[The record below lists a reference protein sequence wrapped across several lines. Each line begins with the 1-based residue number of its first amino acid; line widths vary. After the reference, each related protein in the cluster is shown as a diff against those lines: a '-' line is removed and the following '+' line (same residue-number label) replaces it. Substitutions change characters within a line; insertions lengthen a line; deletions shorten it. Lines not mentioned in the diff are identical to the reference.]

1 MTNKHD
7 ADSGTSIQ
15 HQTLEHTFQIGILPH
30 LLFSGTREQ
39 PAQHFIKIGL
49 QKLKLVCVYV

>member
-7 ADSGTSIQ
+7 AGLGESTL
-15 HQTLEHTFQIGILPH
+15 HQILEHTFQIGILPH

-39 PAQHFIKIGL
+39 PANIS
-49 QKLKLVCVYV
+49 